1 MEEKKDQILHDI
13 KCLDLKE
20 EVGGLTEEEWHQRVN
35 LEDEFQRKV
44 FQKEIKWK
52 QRSRVWWLAD
62 GDKKH

>member
-1 MEEKKDQILHDI
+1 MEEKKAQILHDI